1 MFAWLQWNW
10 CKLKACLVAP
20 IWYHASDDGYVMCI
34 YFNVTEMV
42 DIYGTYILI
51 LLFVLLAVFK
61 RNYLLNIFSANK
73 LTVDTVKNYSNRTK
87 LLSLVKSTYRN
98 LTLKLSPISKKFDDK
113 FKN

>member
-1 MFAWLQWNW
+1 
-10 CKLKACLVAP
+10 
-20 IWYHASDDGYVMCI
+20 MCI